1 MEVDRLGYGKYFGLA
16 AENDEVVDILIDSL
30 AMRDG
35 LISVLLTGYTVDI
48 GSSVSGSLSAGG
60 GVAGQSEPSGEPFPL
75 PVQGVGRSLLSRGGK
90 RYELKKEVAR
100 NTQASEGDILAI
112 VSDLK
117 FGVET
122 GTPDWIVEN
131 YQVDVMRMQDC
142 YPFEMEMPQW
152 GYVSGDLI
160 NNEWGRRFGERL
172 SSKYERGDWTD
183 DMVREISNDVINY
196 LKNEFEELRNAD
208 IAIPKNQITNL
219 KDRLNNK
226 KL

>member
-1 MEVDRLGYGKYFGLA
+1 
-16 AENDEVVDILIDSL
+16 
-30 AMRDG
+30 
-35 LISVLLTGYTVDI
+35 
-48 GSSVSGSLSAGG
+48 
-60 GVAGQSEPSGEPFPL
+60 
-75 PVQGVGRSLLSRGGK
+75 
-90 RYELKKEVAR
+90 
-100 NTQASEGDILAI
+100 
-112 VSDLK
+112 
-117 FGVET
+117 
-122 GTPDWIVEN
+122 
-131 YQVDVMRMQDC
+131 
-142 YPFEMEMPQW
+142 MPQW